1 VLIRSSI
8 KFDIVGWSLLRYQL
22 VSRLNLPI
30 VEHVAFVQEN
40 PDAERVFGL
49 LIARIDMTKTIS
61 NYTTSKFQ
69 ISSECKMLNSN
80 GS

>member
-1 VLIRSSI
+1 MLIRSSI

-22 VSRLNLPI
+22 VSHLNLPI
-30 VEHVAFVQEN
+30 VEHVTFVQEN

>member
-1 VLIRSSI
+1 MLIRSSI

-22 VSRLNLPI
+22 VSHLNLSI
-30 VEHVAFVQEN
+30 VEHVTFVQEN
-40 PDAERVFGL
+40 PDAGRVFGL